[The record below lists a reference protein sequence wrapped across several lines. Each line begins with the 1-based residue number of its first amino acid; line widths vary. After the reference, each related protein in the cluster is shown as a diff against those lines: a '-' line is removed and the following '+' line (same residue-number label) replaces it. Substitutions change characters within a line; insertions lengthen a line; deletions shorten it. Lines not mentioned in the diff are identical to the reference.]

1 MLANNAYWSAI
12 YNFSIKMND
21 SPMTINSQ
29 GTIRKSPT
37 YSERRPSEENFQL
50 ILNFKLA
57 QNMETKYGKLAKTKA
72 KIQRS
77 TKQLQTLNLEIFENE
92 LPFSRNR
99 LVHCSVQWVASIY
112 LLSHFF

>member
-57 QNMETKYGKLAKTKA
+57 QNMETKYGNLAKTKA

-77 TKQLQTLNLEIFENE
+77 TKHSQTL
-92 LPFSRNR
+92 NR